1 MTKLPLG
8 GSVLIAAL
16 LLSGCSTTHHFQ
28 IELPV
33 REGSAQP
40 AKVESFGGAISNVE
54 ITQCGRSGV
63 ADVFVKR
70 NFFESLL
77 STITLGGYQSTKIE
91 YVCAKE
97 PDGEVPTLGGS
108 PEAEG
113 AGDGD

>member
-1 MTKLPLG
+1 MTKLSLG
-8 GSVLIAAL
+8 GSACVAAL

-40 AKVESFGGAISNVE
+40 AKVESFGGAIANVE
-54 ITQCGRSGV
+54 ILECESNGV

-70 NFFESLL
+70 GFFESLL

-97 PDGEVPTLGGS
+97 ADGEVPTLGGS
-108 PEAEG
+108 PEGEG
-113 AGDGD
+113 ASDGD